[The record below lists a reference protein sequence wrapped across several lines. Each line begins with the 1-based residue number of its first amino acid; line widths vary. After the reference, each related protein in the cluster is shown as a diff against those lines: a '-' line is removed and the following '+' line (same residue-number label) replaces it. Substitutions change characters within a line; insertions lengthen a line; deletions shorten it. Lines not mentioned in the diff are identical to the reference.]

1 MNTIAF
7 VALAFA
13 FTSATAVDV
22 SVKVLGI
29 HENRGLCHNDMDVIN
44 SRVQGA
50 LNNILEAHEL
60 DAIGEFDTDTNDDGR
75 MLRNSR
81 ANSLCNCR
89 INRSLCFMFCS
100 PSQRFN
106 RRARDVENKEDRELT
121 SSSIFADDEKS
132 SKDDSKDSKD
142 SKDNS
147 KDSKDDSID
156 SKDDSKDSKNDSKDD
171 SEDPKEFL
179 AEEDDEFLD
188 GTSEKQTNGEE
199 DLEMDL
205 DLPALTK
212 TLANAPSDLSL
223 SEQIENDII
232 EVIPA
237 VYLAL
242 AYNDDIGLGCQLT
255 LRKMIRHRELEVYA
269 SVDA

>member
-1 MNTIAF
+1 MNTFAF
-7 VALAFA
+7 VILAFA
-13 FTSATAVDV
+13 FTCATAVDV

-29 HENRGLCHNDMDVIN
+29 NENRGLCHNDMDVIN

-50 LNNILEAHEL
+50 LNNILEAHGL
-60 DAIGEFDTDTNDDGR
+60 DAIGEFDTDTNDNGR
-75 MLRNSR
+75 MLRNSS

-89 INRSLCFMFCS
+89 INRFLCFMFCS

-106 RRARDVENKEDRELT
+106 RRARDVEGKEDRGLT

-132 SKDDSKDSKD
+132 SKDNSKD

-147 KDSKDDSID
+147 KDPKDDSKD
-156 SKDDSKDSKNDSKDD
+156 SKDDSKDYSK
-171 SEDPKEFL
+171 DPKEFL

-212 TLANAPSDLSL
+212 TLANAPSYLSL